1 MKLVQP
7 VKSGSGDGPDHLAS
21 RHGLPIDRAPVT
33 LSPRDTLRDAVATM
47 IRLAQ
52 SAIPVVGSD
61 GRYLGLCTV
70 RSIADMCLPVAG
82 ALMTT
87 MPTAAFV
94 ADSPRDAHRRIAG
107 RLDESVAS
115 FLDPS
120 APALEPGAATS
131 VALVAFYQRHLLLPV
146 VDREQ
151 HLIGVVHWQA
161 LLEEVAPATSGTGR

>member
-1 MKLVQP
+1 MKLVQAAESE
-7 VKSGSGDGPDHLAS
+7 SGHVADHLAL
-21 RHGLPIDRAPVT
+21 RDGLPIDRAPMI
-33 LSPRDTLRDAVATM
+33 LSPRDTLRDAVAAMT
-47 IRLAQ
+47 RLAQ
-52 SAIPVVGSD
+52 SAIPVVASD

-94 ADSPRDAHRRIAG
+94 ADSPRDAHRRISG

-131 VALVAFYQRHLLLPV
+131 VALVAFYERHLLLPV

-151 HLIGVVHWQA
+151 RLIGVVHWHA
-161 LLEEVAPATSGTGR
+161 LLAEVAPATSGNGR